1 MEQGAFFVALAIGAL
16 FGGVV
21 SWLVFRNDSR
31 HAYAEARAEN
41 EGERAQLNERLAAR
55 DEQIE
60 GLKTATQAQAGEIVR
75 LGEELRQQAERRATA
90 EERSA
95 RVAELQ
101 SELDAQSLLV
111 AQLQESNS
119 RFNAEKAD
127 LEARAAAAT
136 QATAE
141 KLELLR
147 QTQEQMKT
155 AFQALASEALNSNN
169 QAFLDLAQTTM
180 TPVRESLG
188 RFDEQIREVEKSREG
203 AYAGLSKQ
211 VEAMMGEQVRLRAE
225 TGNLVKAL
233 RAPQVRG
240 RWGEIQLRRVVEM
253 AGMVNYC
260 DFVEQEQVE
269 GEEGL
274 LRPDVI
280 IKLPN
285 GRAIVVD
292 SKVSLSAYLEAL
304 ETQDEDTR
312 TQRLKEH
319 AGQVRNHLMRLGG
332 KKYWSRLPQTPEF
345 VVAFLPAETFFSAAL
360 EQDPSL
366 IEFGVDQKVILAT
379 PTTLIALLKSV
390 AYGWQQQTLAESAE
404 AISRLGK
411 EMFERL
417 CKFGDHFSRVGES
430 LGRAVRSYNEAG
442 ASLEARVLVSARK
455 FQELGGP
462 TSAELKLVEPVEAT
476 PRELQSA
483 ELGVLAAVTAGGE

>member
-1 MEQGAFFVALAIGAL
+1 MEQSALFLALAIGAL
-16 FGGVV
+16 FGGIV
-21 SWLVFRNDSR
+21 SWLVFRNDAR
-31 HAYAEARAEN
+31 HAHTEARAEN
-41 EGERAQLNERLAAR
+41 EGERAQLNERLMAR
-55 DEQIE
+55 DQQIAT
-60 GLKTATQAQAGEIVR
+60 LKAATEAQIKEIAR
-75 LGEELRQQAERRATA
+75 LGDELRSESERRATA
-90 EERSA
+90 EERSG

-101 SELDAQSLLV
+101 AELEAQGLLV

-127 LEARAAAAT
+127 LEARAAVAT
-136 QATAE
+136 KATEE

-147 QTQEQMKT
+147 QTQEEMKV
-155 AFQALASEALNSNN
+155 AFQAVAAEALQSNN

-180 TPVRESLG
+180 TPVRESLDK
-188 RFDEQIREVEKSREG
+188 FDEQIREVEKSREG
-203 AYAGLSKQ
+203 AYAGLTKQ
-211 VEAMMGEQVRLRAE
+211 VEALLGEQSRLRAE

-269 GEEGL
+269 GEDQL
-274 LRPDVI
+274 FRPDMM

-285 GRAIVVD
+285 DRQIVVD

-304 ETQDEDTR
+304 DSPDDDVRGQK
-312 TQRLKEH
+312 LKEH
-319 AGQVRNHLMRLGG
+319 ANQVRAHLSRLGS
-332 KKYWSRLPQTPEF
+332 KRYWSRLPQTPEF

-390 AYGWQQQTLAESAE
+390 AYGWQQKTLAESAE
-404 AISRLGK
+404 AVSRLGK
-411 EMFERL
+411 ELFERL
-417 CKFGDHFSRVGES
+417 CTFGGHFSRVGEN
-430 LGRAVRSYNEAG
+430 LGRAVRCYNEAAG
-442 ASLEARVLVSARK
+442 SLEARVMVSARK
-455 FQELGGP
+455 FEELGGP
-462 TSAELKLVEPVEAT
+462 SSADLRPVDLVEAT
-476 PRELQSA
+476 PRSIQPEELTALA
-483 ELGVLAAVTAGGE
+483 EAAVSAD

>member
-1 MEQGAFFVALAIGAL
+1 MEQSAFFLALAMGAL

-21 SWLVFRNDSR
+21 SWLLFRNDAR
-31 HAYAEARAEN
+31 HAFAEARAEN
-41 EGERAQLNERLAAR
+41 EGERAQLNERLTAR

-60 GLKTATQAQAGEIVR
+60 GLKFAAQAQASEIAR
-75 LGEELRQQAERRATA
+75 LGGELRQQAELRATA
-90 EERSA
+90 EERAA
-95 RVAELQ
+95 RVGELQ
-101 SELDAQSLLV
+101 SDLEEQNLMV

-119 RFNAEKAD
+119 RFNAEKAE
-127 LEARAAAAT
+127 LEARAAVAT
-136 QATAE
+136 QATTE

-147 QTQEQMKT
+147 ETQEQMKT

-169 QAFLDLAQTTM
+169 QAFLDLARTTM

-188 RFDEQIREVEKSREG
+188 RFDEQVREVEKSRAG
-203 AYAGLSKQ
+203 AYAGLTKQ
-211 VEAMMGEQVRLRAE
+211 VEALLGEQVRLRAE

-269 GEEGL
+269 GEDGL
-274 LRPDVI
+274 FRPDMIV
-280 IKLPN
+280 KLPN

-304 ETQDEDTR
+304 DAPDEGAR
-312 TQRLKEH
+312 VERLKAH

-332 KKYWSRLPQTPEF
+332 KRYWSRLPQTPEF

-390 AYGWQQQTLAESAE
+390 AYGWQQQTLADSAE

-411 EMFERL
+411 ELFERL
-417 CKFGDHFSRVGES
+417 CKFGDHFSGVGKN
-430 LGRAVRSYNEAG
+430 LRRAVDCYNEAAG
-442 ASLEARVLVSARK
+442 SLEARVLVSARK

-462 TSAELKLVEPVEAT
+462 SSAELKPAYPVEAT
-476 PRELQSA
+476 TRGLQSA
-483 ELGVLAAVTAGGE
+483 ELGALVAVTAGGE